1 MIRLTQGNLL
11 EAKVDAV
18 VNTVN
23 TVGVMGKGIALMFKE
38 RFPSNFD
45 AYARACKNGDVGI
58 GKMLV
63 TTNREFFGPKWII
76 NFPTKTNWRANS
88 RLEWIQQGLEDL
100 VRIIEEKDIRSIA
113 VPPLGCGNGG
123 LDWGEVKPVI
133 VGALDR
139 VDGLEAVIYEP
150 TTEYQNVTKR
160 KGVDK
165 LTPARALVA
174 EMVRRYCLIGLDCC
188 ILEVQKLAW
197 FLQRGVA
204 VLALKDPFKFEF
216 TANKYGPYSDRLRM
230 LLDGLDGS
238 YLHCERRLAD
248 AGPLDLIW
256 FDDARKDG
264 VADYLQSGEGRKY
277 AGVMEWASAIIDGFE
292 SPLGM
297 ELLATV
303 DWLAEE
309 EHMELT
315 VTGIQSG
322 LRTWPGGEEAA
333 ERKLRILDERLI
345 GIAVERLSS
354 IVEDGRQP
362 ARLF

>member
-1 MIRLTQGNLL
+1 M
-11 EAKVDAV
+11 
-18 VNTVN
+18 
-23 TVGVMGKGIALMFKE
+23 
-38 RFPSNFD
+38 
-45 AYARACKNGDVGI
+45 
-58 GKMLV
+58 
-63 TTNREFFGPKWII
+63 
-76 NFPTKTNWRANS
+76 
-88 RLEWIQQGLEDL
+88 
-100 VRIIEEKDIRSIA
+100 
-113 VPPLGCGNGG
+113 
-123 LDWGEVKPVI
+123 I

-248 AGPLDLIW
+248 ARPPDLIW
-256 FDDARKDG
+256 FDDARKDV

-309 EHMELT
+309 EHVELT